1 LRSKALCLLAVASL
15 PIVALADDAAPEA
28 QLAKKWGTYTPN
40 FGFKLVDT
48 DKGDMSISIYTY
60 VRYLNQKMLDSTY
73 TDAFGN
79 EKTVQ
84 ERQDF
89 QLQKVQIKF
98 LGWLLD
104 PKFRYFLYAWTA
116 NTSQGLGAQVVLAGN
131 LNYTFNEHLTLS
143 GGITSLPGTRSVEG
157 NFPFWL
163 AVDARLIADE
173 FFRPSYTSGVWAKGQ
188 ITDTLRYQVMLGNN
202 MSTLGV
208 SAAQLDNKIDT
219 LAGGLIWEQKDFGL
233 RFGDF
238 EGHERPTSRLG
249 IHYTQSTEDKQSQP
263 STDDFENTQIRLSD
277 GSVVFTPD
285 LFGPGTT
292 VEQVFDQMVSV
303 DGAVKYRGCAL
314 EAEYFFRR
322 LSDFQGPG
330 TAGLPR
336 RSDRGFQVQASAML
350 MPKKLQI
357 YLGGSRI
364 DGEFGKPWDTR
375 LGANWFPFE
384 NKVVRWNTEFLY
396 LHKSPVGG
404 TAYPFAVGGNGL
416 VFHTN
421 VELAL

>member
-1 LRSKALCLLAVASL
+1 MVVAG
-15 PIVALADDAAPEA
+15 AEDAAQDVQSEA
-28 QLAKKWGTYTPN
+28 KQPDEKWGAYTPN
-40 FGFKLVDT
+40 LGFKVANT

-60 VRYLNQKMLDSTY
+60 VRYLNQKHLDSTY

-116 NTSQGLGAQVVLAGN
+116 NTSQGQGAQVVLAGN

-143 GGITSLPGTRSVEG
+143 GGIASLPGTRSVEG

-163 AVDARLIADE
+163 PVDARLIADE
-173 FFRPSYTSGVWAKGQ
+173 FFRPSYTSGIWAKGQ
-188 ITDTLRYQVMLGNN
+188 ITDTLRYQVMVGNN

-219 LAGGLIWEQKDFGL
+219 VAGALVWEQKGFGL
-233 RFGDF
+233 GFGDF
-238 EGHERPTSRLG
+238 EEHERPTSRLG

-263 STDDFENTQIRLSD
+263 TTDAFENTQIRLSD

-285 LFGPGTT
+285 LFGPGVT
-292 VEQVFDQMVSV
+292 VEQVFDQMVAV
-303 DGAVKYRGCAL
+303 DGAVKYRGYAL

-322 LSDFQGPG
+322 LSDFAGPG

-336 RSDRGFQVQASAML
+336 RSDRGLQVQASAMAI
-350 MPKKLQI
+350 PQTLQV
-357 YLGGSRI
+357 YLSGSRI
-364 DGEFGKPWDTR
+364 DGEFGKPWDAR
-375 LGANWFPFE
+375 LGANWFPFN
-384 NKVVRWNTEFLY
+384 NKVVRWNTEFMY
-396 LHKSPVGG
+396 LRKSPTGG
-404 TAYPFAVGGNGL
+404 TAYPFPVGGNGL
-416 VFHTN
+416 VFYTSL
-421 VELAL
+421 EMAL